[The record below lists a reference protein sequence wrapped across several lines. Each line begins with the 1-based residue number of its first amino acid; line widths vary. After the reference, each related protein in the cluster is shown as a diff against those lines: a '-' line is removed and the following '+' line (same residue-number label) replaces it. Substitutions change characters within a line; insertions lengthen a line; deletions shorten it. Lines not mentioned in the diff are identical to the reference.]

1 MLNTSIAVTLECF
14 GQRGHILRCK
24 MLSSVH
30 VLFSIVSW
38 MFIILLSISKYWNKR
53 RFPVDKLWECAIKQM
68 SQLIQVNEYVVQNNK
83 INE

>member
-38 MFIILLSISKYWNKR
+38 MFIILLSIVNTEIKED
-53 RFPVDKLWECAIKQM
+53 FLWTNCE
-68 SQLIQVNEYVVQNNK
+68 SVP
-83 INE
+83 